1 MTITLEENRQKDF
14 FPTVVNIFY
23 DKNEQNDTQTAKN
36 GVFLNQELLDK
47 GYAESY

>member
-1 MTITLEENRQKDF
+1 LT
-14 FPTVVNIFY
+14 TVADIFY
-23 DKNEQNDTQTAKN
+23 DKNEPKDTHVAKN